1 MSTVDRAF
9 DLTVHNA
16 SSSSKSLGIMLT
28 FALVGVPLVAGY
40 TFFVYRTFYG
50 KVKMDEHSY

>member
-1 MSTVDRAF
+1 MHPKLSVTVMVRLVPAP
-9 DLTVHNA
+9 
-16 SSSSKSLGIMLT
+16 
-28 FALVGVPLVAGY
+28 FAVVGVPLVAGY